1 MSNLNKKISWSN
13 LKKIILYGAN
23 GIINTIITYG
33 LFLII
38 SEYIDYRITIP
49 IVYTIGIYISFIL
62 NRKFVFKNK
71 GKFKNFIIINVMMFA
86 LNFSITLILVELSN
100 IEKEWAQLLA
110 IGVVFGVGFILNKKF
125 AFKNE
130 S

>member
-1 MSNLNKKISWSN
+1 MSNSDKKSLLNN

-49 IVYTIGIYISFIL
+49 IVYSIGIYISFFL

-71 GKFKNFIIINVMMFA
+71 GKFKIFIIINVMMFA
-86 LNFSITLILVELSN
+86 LNFSITWILVELAN
-100 IEKEWAQLLA
+100 IGKEWAQLVA

-125 AFKNE
+125 AFRNE
-130 S
+130 